1 MSLIR
6 SKYLFSF
13 VVLLFIILSCNKET
27 SVDRDTHAI
36 MSLLL
41 GNLSPA
47 PPPAPPAPGTYKKDT
62 IAFNRYVDSVSKL
75 EVHIGI
81 LKYCAPID
89 VVARPTKEKLPKE
102 YRLLADK
109 LESLDACLDISK
121 QLDVSKLPD
130 NQKIQWIDNLYRGM
144 FEDLNID
151 FYIAFS
157 DVIFNTDK
165 DKAIVYMSK
174 NRHPMSGS
182 ISLILLEKINK
193 KWKVHKSI
201 LLSIS

>member
-1 MSLIR
+1 M
-6 SKYLFSF
+6 
-13 VVLLFIILSCNKET
+13 
-27 SVDRDTHAI
+27 
-36 MSLLL
+36 
-41 GNLSPA
+41 
-47 PPPAPPAPGTYKKDT
+47 
-62 IAFNRYVDSVSKL
+62 
-75 EVHIGI
+75 
-81 LKYCAPID
+81 
-89 VVARPTKEKLPKE
+89 
-102 YRLLADK
+102 
-109 LESLDACLDISK
+109 
-121 QLDVSKLPD
+121 DVSKLPD

-182 ISLILLEKINK
+182 ISLILLEKVNK
-193 KWKVHKSI
+193 KWRVHKSI